1 VGVGELKVLYYLKQR
16 LTGNAYVSG
25 GLARLSDRSTLN
37 LKQRPRAGC
46 AVDVHLALALQGA
59 PQKKLLQTD
68 DAKEGLRAFAER
80 RRPAL
85 CDECHSGHSPEVER
99 MILFFP
105 VREWRLRSQRSCP
118 RGDATSTSGAPHANS
133 FSRSTPR
140 KFEREQADPDA
151 HPRARTGTGRAVRL
165 HRDEAI
171 TTNIAGLFHRNRRIV
186 AAARSTK
193 ARSGL
198 RSTRCRPKLS
208 SVDDLSRCS
217 GCARA
222 PNC

>member
-1 VGVGELKVLYYLKQR
+1 MTFTWLWRSKARRKRSCFKPTMRKRGFGPSPNDGVPIY
-16 LTGNAYVSG
+16 
-25 GLARLSDRSTLN
+25 
-37 LKQRPRAGC
+37 
-46 AVDVHLALALQGA
+46 
-59 PQKKLLQTD
+59 
-68 DAKEGLRAFAER
+68 
-80 RRPAL
+80 
-85 CDECHSGHSPEVER
+85 HSGHSTEVER

-198 RSTRCRPKLS
+198 GSTRCRPKLS